1 MGNWL
6 EKTRKGSEMGIFT
19 KNYVESEE
27 LKDLKIQVKGLIK
40 EKRTLKDELEDLKLK
55 KRLEQE
61 EIKHM
66 TKLHKQK
73 CESEVDLEKI
83 ALKKQYIEKIGDFKE
98 EQRQTL
104 VKSLEGFHTKMEA
117 KFSSEL
123 ENLKEVLALLMK
135 GLPNVNLEISR
146 HQGDPKFIEKGKK

>member
-1 MGNWL
+1 MGL
-6 EKTRKGSEMGIFT
+6 FGR
-19 KNYVESEE
+19 NYVESEE
-27 LKDLKIQVKGLIK
+27 HKDLKIQVKALIK
-40 EKRTLKDELEDLKLK
+40 EKRSLKDELEELKLK

-66 TKLHKQK
+66 TKLHKEK
-73 CESEVDLEKI
+73 CNAELDNHKIVMEREKMEQ
-83 ALKKQYIEKIGDFKE
+83 LNKFKE
-98 EQRQTL
+98 EQRQQL
-104 VKSLEGFHTKMEA
+104 VDSLKEFHTKMEE

-146 HQGDPKFIEKGKK
+146 HQGDPKYIGGKKGK